1 MKLIRV
7 TPSTPQ
13 PLCAHSFLFD
23 YLFWEINFKAPCL
36 AAAYECFPL
45 GNSPL
50 CCWPGVSLN
59 RTAIIP
65 CNLSCTNNSKRVK
78 PTKEECWVACKFL
91 KGAAGSEILRTG
103 MACLLPGGQEMTL
116 ARHRLWC
123 PPWWPQGLAQ
133 ASEDH
138 RSLSGREDLSSSEE
152 ARGSTQVCPAGCLGL
167 EKCWAL
173 PTPERAPRCRR
184 EQTGSRFSPVRAWS
198 QLQERDN
205 WGSFVPSLSF
215 RALL

>member
-1 MKLIRV
+1 MKLIPV

-13 PLCAHSFLFD
+13 PLCAYSFLFD

-50 CCWPGVSLN
+50 CCWLGVSLK
-59 RTAIIP
+59 RTTIIP
-65 CNLSCTNNSKRVK
+65 CNLSCTNNPKRVK
-78 PTKEECWVACKFL
+78 PTKEVLSCLQV
-91 KGAAGSEILRTG
+91 SERSRWQWDFERTG

-138 RSLSGREDLSSSEE
+138 RSLSGHEDVSSREE
-152 ARGSTQVCPAGCLGL
+152 ARGSTQVCPAGCLAL
-167 EKCWAL
+167 EKCWAS
-173 PTPERAPRCRR
+173 PMPERAPRCRR
-184 EQTGSRFSPVRAWS
+184 EQTGSRFSPALAWS
-198 QLQERDN
+198 QLQEREN